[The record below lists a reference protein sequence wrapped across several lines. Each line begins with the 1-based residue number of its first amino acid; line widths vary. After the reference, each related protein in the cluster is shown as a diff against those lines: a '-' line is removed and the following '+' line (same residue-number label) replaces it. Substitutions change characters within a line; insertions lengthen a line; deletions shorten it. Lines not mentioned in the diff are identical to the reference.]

1 MKTVRSVADATK
13 LAALTGG
20 TLQLGDRTIN
30 AAGGKLA
37 LAPAVKPQPAPPPP
51 APIEPGLTEADV
63 RRLIDERESVWRAH
77 SDAQQRQ
84 IDLLTAMLQV
94 RREPPTYRLQATYDD
109 EDRLIEAVV
118 TPEA

>member
-1 MKTVRSVADATK
+1 MKSVKSVADATK

-20 TLQLGDRTIN
+20 TLQLGARTIN

-37 LAPAVKPQPAPPPP
+37 IAPRAQPAPPPP
-51 APIEPGLTEADV
+51 PAPIDPGLTEADV
-63 RRLIDERESVWRAH
+63 RRLLDEREAVWRAH

-109 EDRLIEAVV
+109 DDRLTDAVIA
-118 TPEA
+118 PE